1 MNRYQLIDEGSD
13 LELYCDGAHRAAFA
27 GETPTAVLNAIA
39 EAQDRGQTSG
49 LIYSGGERVAIELPE
64 HPMGLP
70 RNPLGPPPEDLIS

>member
-27 GETPTAVLNAIA
+27 GETRTAVLNAIA

-49 LIYSGGERVAIELPE
+49 LIYSGG
-64 HPMGLP
+64 
-70 RNPLGPPPEDLIS
+70 